1 MKPDKK
7 QPPTNKL
14 IVKTKPTLRDKKR
27 YVVYKIISEVEI
39 NQYDI
44 KTEIEQTYK
53 NLFGS
58 IDFVEA
64 NLRFHQKF
72 STNNK
77 GLMQVSRAQL
87 EKLKVVLGWI
97 KKVGDKDV
105 LIHCILVS
113 GTIKTCKE
121 FLNNC
126 LFPKNKMLLT
136 SAGFENPKVGKE
148 FLKLVCKSAPE
159 IKIIFIPT
167 ASRTTEELVYV
178 KESKEELL
186 KLGIKNQ
193 NIKELNL
200 DHEISYKEVEEFDVI
215 YVCGGNTFYLLNQ
228 VRETGFDKII
238 TQFLDERKVYVGVSA
253 GSIITGPNIENISLY
268 GSENDVKLKDLTG
281 LKLQNTAIY
290 PHFDEGARKE
300 VEKFRKTVK
309 YKVVGLTDNQAL
321 LILNN
326 TVKLIE

>member
-1 MKPDKK
+1 M
-7 QPPTNKL
+7 
-14 IVKTKPTLRDKKR
+14 
-27 YVVYKIISEVEI
+27 
-39 NQYDI
+39 
-44 KTEIEQTYK
+44 
-53 NLFGS
+53 
-58 IDFVEA
+58 
-64 NLRFHQKF
+64 
-72 STNNK
+72 
-77 GLMQVSRAQL
+77 
-87 EKLKVVLGWI
+87 
-97 KKVGDKDV
+97 
-105 LIHCILVS
+105 
-113 GTIKTCKE
+113 
-121 FLNNC
+121 
-126 LFPKNKMLLT
+126 
-136 SAGFENPKVGKE
+136 
-148 FLKLVCKSAPE
+148 
-159 IKIIFIPT
+159 
-167 ASRTTEELVYV
+167 
-178 KESKEELL
+178 
-186 KLGIKNQ
+186 
-193 NIKELNL
+193 
-200 DHEISYKEVEEFDVI
+200 I